1 MIILHVCA
9 RVKPGCSEA
18 FRIASIANATES
30 RKEPGVLR
38 FDVLQQADD
47 PNAFL
52 LVEAYR
58 TPEDHQRHKETAHYK
73 TWRDAV
79 ADLMAEPRSGR
90 TYNPV
95 FCADA

>member
-9 RVKPGCSEA
+9 RVKPGYSET
-18 FRIASIANATES
+18 FRIASVANATES

-58 TPEDHQRHKETAHYK
+58 TPEDHLRHKETAHYK

-79 ADLMAEPRSGR
+79 ADLMAEPRSSR

-95 FCADA
+95 FCADV